1 MKSSLSPTLKISRR
15 QRKLSSVILPNT
27 RGILNCKILPNLPL
41 EKQMFVSLLKYSLPP
56 FTKKVSM
63 WTCGVCPW
71 VKTVRKSSVK
81 LYFSFVLFSVHFK
94 LHDHY
99 RENRQTPHWLDWG
112 DPKKRKHFWFEV
124 ILSGWKVKAKF
135 SLVTNIFRS
144 VRSAIGITPRWFICF

>member
-1 MKSSLSPTLKISRR
+1 MCNELTQQLHMGRGSWRCDQRLSSQWALCTEWICENFNEFNGILLLLMKSSLSPTLKISRL

-41 EKQMFVSLLKYSLPP
+41 EKQMFVSLLNYSLPP
-56 FTKKVSM
+56 LTKKVSM

-94 LHDHY
+94 LHDRY
-99 RENRQTPHWLDWG
+99 RETG
-112 DPKKRKHFWFEV
+112 KH
-124 ILSGWKVKAKF
+124 L
-135 SLVTNIFRS
+135 
-144 VRSAIGITPRWFICF
+144 IG